1 MMKTKI
7 ELYFMSLGLLFGLLL
22 IKAIK
27 IPICFDDDAKF
38 VGYCNLIKMNIP
50 TLVCFF
56 FLLLSISVLSVSYI
70 VWKESFS
77 KGVEKICRILKR
89 RGLTS
94 IIKNICELYRTYII
108 I

>member
-1 MMKTKI
+1 MKTKI

-38 VGYCNLIKMNIP
+38 IGCCNLIKMNIP

-56 FLLLSISVLSVSYI
+56 LSY
-70 VWKESFS
+70 
-77 KGVEKICRILKR
+77 C
-89 RGLTS
+89 
-94 IIKNICELYRTYII
+94 
-108 I
+108 